1 MNEETPV
8 NGVEMPFA
16 GVFHMCRESRVK
28 KKKWINSSFH
38 VMLDITLL
46 LTDDAIQR
54 IEEEEWRMEK
64 KTKKMRS
71 IKAKLLATILPVAAV
86 MVLAI
91 AATSYLISKSIITE
105 YSQNLLSSSIANQ
118 ANEIESWLNE
128 NLSAFQT
135 VKRAIEGTK
144 PNEEELQ
151 RILDSYYQFN
161 DNYPKG
167 LYVADADGKLM
178 KASESDKTDSNLL
191 QSVWYR
197 EGMTR
202 LNMAFTDAYTDEN
215 GEALVSACGIL
226 DDGSEVL
233 KVISADLS
241 LQRISIIVNS
251 YIEMEE
257 AQAFLVNSKD
267 GTILAHR
274 DNSLISKRLADS
286 GDIFMRDVGERLN
299 QRDYQMA
306 EIDDRMTA
314 FTEIAG
320 TDWILVSYIPTKTI
334 YADIDGVRILMVV
347 IGLVSLLLLAVL
359 IERVVQVVIR
369 PVKELTRV
377 ITAMTD
383 GDFTVDVTTKS
394 NDEIGVMSRGVERFI
409 QSMRSMIL
417 SIHGVSDKLHVQADN
432 SNHVSGDMYD
442 ASRLQSDSMQELNNT
457 VEQLSVSVNEIADN
471 ATTLAAVAANTRDDG
486 KQVDLKVRETVEV
499 SRHGKADMQNVGIA
513 MQSIN
518 ESMKKLQQ
526 AIDKVG
532 DASVEITK
540 ITGVISDIA
549 DETNLLSL
557 NASIEAARAG
567 EAGRGFAV
575 VATEIGK
582 LAQTSADSVHNIES
596 LISEIRVLVKDAVSQ
611 ADDSVSN
618 IQSSGE
624 LVKGALQ
631 TFDAIF
637 DNIDEVNRLVQQMIE
652 KVEQVDNVAVN
663 VAAISEEQAASS
675 EEILATSTT
684 MVEQAHNITE
694 NSETVAEGA
703 RELTGSA
710 VELANQVNMFK
721 VDGEDGV

>member
-1 MNEETPV
+1 
-8 NGVEMPFA
+8 
-16 GVFHMCRESRVK
+16 
-28 KKKWINSSFH
+28 
-38 VMLDITLL
+38 
-46 LTDDAIQR
+46 
-54 IEEEEWRMEK
+54 MEK
-64 KTKKMRS
+64 TKKKMRS
-71 IKAKLLATILPVAAV
+71 IKAKLLGTILPVAAV

-91 AATSYLISKSIITE
+91 ATTSYLISKNIITE

-135 VKRAIEGTK
+135 VKRAIEGTQ
-144 PNEEELQ
+144 PDEEALQ

-161 DNYPKG
+161 DNYPDG
-167 LYVADADGKLM
+167 LYVADENGKLM
-178 KASESDKTDSNLL
+178 KASGSDKAESDLL

-197 EGMTR
+197 EGITR

-215 GEALVSACGIL
+215 GEALVSASGIL
-226 DDGSEVL
+226 DNGSDVL
-233 KVISADLS
+233 QVISADLS

-251 YIEMEE
+251 YIEMED

-274 DNSLISKRLADS
+274 DNSLISTRLADS
-286 GDIFMRDVGERLN
+286 GDAFMRDVGEKLG
-299 QRDYQMA
+299 QRDFQMA
-306 EIDDRMTA
+306 EIDGRMTA
-314 FTEIAG
+314 FTEIEG
-320 TDWILVSYIPTKTI
+320 TDWILVSYIPTEII

-369 PVKELTRV
+369 PVRELTKI

-383 GDFTVDVTTKS
+383 GDFTVNITTKS

-409 QSMRSMIL
+409 KSMRGMIL

-432 SNHVSGDMYD
+432 SNSVSGDMYD

-486 KQVDLKVRETVEV
+486 KQVDLKVKETVEV
-499 SRHGKADMQNVGIA
+499 SRQGKADMQNVSAA

-518 ESMKKLQQ
+518 DSMRKLQQ

-532 DASVEITK
+532 NASEEITK

-582 LAQTSADSVHNIES
+582 LAQTSSDSVHNIES
-596 LISEIRVLVKDAVSQ
+596 LISEINVLVKDAVSQ

-618 IQSSGE
+618 IQSSSE

-637 DNIDEVNRLVQQMIE
+637 DNIDEVNHLVQQMIE

-703 RELTGSA
+703 KELTESA

-721 VDGEDGV
+721 VDGEV

>member
-1 MNEETPV
+1 
-8 NGVEMPFA
+8 
-16 GVFHMCRESRVK
+16 
-28 KKKWINSSFH
+28 
-38 VMLDITLL
+38 
-46 LTDDAIQR
+46 
-54 IEEEEWRMEK
+54 MEK

-71 IKAKLLATILPVAAV
+71 IKTKLLVTILPVAAV

-91 AATSYLISKSIITE
+91 ATTSYLISKNIITE

-135 VKRAIEGTK
+135 VKRAIEGMK
-144 PNEEELQ
+144 PDEADLQ

-161 DNYPKG
+161 DNYPDG
-167 LYVADADGKLM
+167 LYVADANGKLM
-178 KASESDKTDSNLL
+178 KASESDKADSNLL

-215 GEALVSACGIL
+215 GEALVSAAGIL
-226 DDGSEVL
+226 DDGSDVL
-233 KVISADLS
+233 KVISADMS

-251 YIEMEE
+251 YIEMED

-274 DNSLISKRLADS
+274 DNSLISTRIADS
-286 GDIFMRDVGERLN
+286 ADTFMRDVGEKLDR
-299 QRDYQMA
+299 RDYQMA
-306 EIDDRMTA
+306 EIDERMTA
-314 FTEIAG
+314 FTEIEG
-320 TDWILVSYIPTKTI
+320 TGWILVSYIPTKTI

-369 PVKELTRV
+369 PVKELTKV

-383 GDFTVDVTTKS
+383 GDFTVDVKTKN

-409 QSMRSMIL
+409 QSMRGMIM

-432 SNHVSGDMYD
+432 SNNVSGDMYD

-457 VEQLSVSVNEIADN
+457 VEQLSLSVNEIADN
-471 ATTLAAVAANTRDDG
+471 ATTLAAVAANTRDEG
-486 KQVDLKVRETVEV
+486 KQVDLKVKATVAV
-499 SRHGKADMQNVGIA
+499 SRQGKADMQNVGVA

-518 ESMKKLQQ
+518 ESMRKLQQ

-532 DASVEITK
+532 NASVEITK

-567 EAGRGFAV
+567 EAGKGFAV

-582 LAQTSADSVHNIES
+582 LAQTSSDSVHNIEN
-596 LISEIRVLVKDAVSQ
+596 LISEINALVKDAVSQ

-624 LVKGALQ
+624 LVKGALL
-631 TFDAIF
+631 TFDEIF
-637 DNIDEVNRLVQQMIE
+637 DNIDEVNHLVQQMIE

-684 MVEQAHNITE
+684 MVEQAHSITE

-703 RELTGSA
+703 KELTESA

-721 VDGEDGV
+721 VDRGDGV

>member
-1 MNEETPV
+1 
-8 NGVEMPFA
+8 
-16 GVFHMCRESRVK
+16 
-28 KKKWINSSFH
+28 
-38 VMLDITLL
+38 
-46 LTDDAIQR
+46 
-54 IEEEEWRMEK
+54 MEK

-71 IKAKLLATILPVAAV
+71 IKTKLLVTILPVAAV

-91 AATSYLISKSIITE
+91 ATTSYLISKNIITE

-135 VKRAIEGTK
+135 VKRAIEGMK
-144 PNEEELQ
+144 PDEADLQ

-161 DNYPKG
+161 DNYPDG
-167 LYVADADGKLM
+167 LYVADANGKLM
-178 KASESDKTDSNLL
+178 KASESDKADSNLL

-215 GEALVSACGIL
+215 GEALVSAAGIL
-226 DDGSEVL
+226 DDGSDVL
-233 KVISADLS
+233 KVISADMS

-251 YIEMEE
+251 YIEMED

-274 DNSLISKRLADS
+274 DNSLISTRIADS
-286 GDIFMRDVGERLN
+286 ADTFMRDVGEKLDR
-299 QRDYQMA
+299 RDYQMA
-306 EIDDRMTA
+306 EIDERMTA
-314 FTEIAG
+314 FTEIEG
-320 TDWILVSYIPTKTI
+320 TGWILVSYIPTKTI

-369 PVKELTRV
+369 PVKELTKV

-383 GDFTVDVTTKS
+383 GDFTVDVRTKN

-409 QSMRSMIL
+409 QSMRGMIM

-432 SNHVSGDMYD
+432 SNNVSGDMYD

-457 VEQLSVSVNEIADN
+457 VEQLSLSVNEIADN
-471 ATTLAAVAANTRDDG
+471 ATTLAAVAANTRDEG
-486 KQVDLKVRETVEV
+486 KQVDLKVKATVAV
-499 SRHGKADMQNVGIA
+499 SRQGKADMQNVGVA

-518 ESMKKLQQ
+518 ESMRKLQQ

-532 DASVEITK
+532 NASVEITK

-567 EAGRGFAV
+567 EAGKGFAV

-582 LAQTSADSVHNIES
+582 LAQTSSDSVHNIEN
-596 LISEIRVLVKDAVSQ
+596 LISEINALVKDAVSQ

-624 LVKGALQ
+624 LVKGALL
-631 TFDAIF
+631 TFDEIF
-637 DNIDEVNRLVQQMIE
+637 DNIDEVNHLVQQMIE

-684 MVEQAHNITE
+684 MVEQAHSITE

-703 RELTGSA
+703 KELTESA

-721 VDGEDGV
+721 VDRGDGV